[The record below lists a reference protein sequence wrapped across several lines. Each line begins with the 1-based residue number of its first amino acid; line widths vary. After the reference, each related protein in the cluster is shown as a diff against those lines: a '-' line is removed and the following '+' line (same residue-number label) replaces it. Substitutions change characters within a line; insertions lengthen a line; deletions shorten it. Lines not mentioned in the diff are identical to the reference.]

1 MKLVPVLAALLA
13 APAIAIAQPAAPAPP
28 GPPASPR
35 EAFLEQRVLEELA
48 ADGIVLA
55 RLGVALALTPDGDAL
70 VVALVDPATG
80 QARASTRLPQVPA
93 DRDAAVATVTQVA
106 ATLATQFAAA
116 APPAGPAASLAP
128 PVEPPAP
135 ARDALRIPRR
145 LVALEG
151 GMTSS
156 DFWSAGVAAYPIPA
170 IAIEGWIGPTA
181 LWATRG
187 FAVAYTHPVHRWRQ
201 RSTTLRGGVAGVAE
215 LRVGGGLG
223 LKTFSSCVFFCVD
236 GDAVD
241 AFARVE
247 AIKFF
252 TPHVGG
258 QMVLDA
264 GVSRIDPDDEGAAAE
279 LYPFVG
285 FRVGLVFGR

>member
-48 ADGIVLA
+48 ADGLVLA

-70 VVALVDPATG
+70 G
-80 QARASTRLPQVPA
+80 
-93 DRDAAVATVTQVA
+93 
-106 ATLATQFAAA
+106 
-116 APPAGPAASLAP
+116 
-128 PVEPPAP
+128 
-135 ARDALRIPRR
+135 IPRR

-223 LKTFSSCVFFCVD
+223 LKTFSATRSTRSPGSRRSSSSRRTSAGRWCSTPASAGSIPTTRARPPSCTRSSASAWAWSSA
-236 GDAVD
+236 GDA
-241 AFARVE
+241 AAGESRRPPLPWFSSA
-247 AIKFF
+247 A
-252 TPHVGG
+252 GG
-258 QMVLDA
+258 
-264 GVSRIDPDDEGAAAE
+264 R
-279 LYPFVG
+279 
-285 FRVGLVFGR
+285 